1 MWLQSFRARTG
12 YKAVRQFLV
21 SKTAPF
27 RSRKRLPF
35 GLENGSL
42 SVSKT
47 NLHVTTCANLNKMS
61 LSSTYRK
68 HTHREHILSLPDTY
82 IGSIENSVEEH
93 YIVEDDTFIAKTLN
107 FNPGFYKLIDE
118 LLVNAHDHVVR
129 LRQNKSE
136 TPVKTINISS
146 DGKTFTIR
154 NDGESIDVEK
164 HPEYGVYIPQLIFGE
179 LLTSTNYDKDEK
191 KLVGGKNGYGV
202 KLVNIFSQKFE
213 LTIVD
218 AKRGL
223 KYNQAFENNMS
234 KIGTPTVKPC
244 KTKPFVEIIWT
255 PDFQKFGW
263 TNSIPETLLQVVKRR
278 VYDLAM
284 TVGKD
289 VKITWNDEHIKFKDL
304 SSYASWYLPKDASI
318 ITDNPQLHWNIVLSD
333 SPTDKAFNV
342 SFVNGIWTRSGKHV
356 DEITNQVVNYFVS
369 HIETKKKIKV
379 KPALVRDSLAVFIH
393 CFVENPAFSSQTKEV
408 LTSKTTCKLSDDF
421 LKKVVAKLNIV
432 EKVLEAQNIKDAK
445 DLKKTDGK
453 KTTKITGIPKLDDA
467 VLAGSNRSHECTLI
481 LTEGDSAKAMALS
494 GLSQEQRKLYGVFP
508 LRGKLL
514 NVKDMTSKKIEATE
528 EIANMKKIIGLE
540 SGKKYK
546 DVKSLRYGSI
556 LIMTDQDYD
565 GSHIR
570 GLLINMFHELWHQL
584 IEIPGFI
591 TYMATPIVKA
601 TKASK
606 TLSFYSQYEYEEWKK
621 TNANW
626 RVKYYKGLGTSTRD
640 EAKEYFKSMN
650 VVKYTYSDDSD
661 KSIELA
667 FNKSM
672 ADNRKEWLKTYSRSD
687 IVGSEKELLY
697 ENFVNKDL
705 IHFSNYNLE
714 RSIPNVMDGLKT
726 SQRKILYSALKRNLK
741 SEIRVAQ
748 FAGYVSEHS
757 GYHHGEASLNDA
769 IIGMAQDYVGSNNL
783 AWLVPQG
790 QFGTRLQGGNDAAS
804 PRYIHTYLQPYI
816 SSLVPADD
824 LECLKYRDDDGL
836 PVEPEWYAPILP
848 MLLVNGARGI
858 GTGYS
863 TYIPQCNPA
872 NLLLGLQRWLKKE
885 VALTD
890 INLEPWYR
898 GFTGTIEKSGADY
911 TVKGNWTIEKDMM
924 TITELPVETWTSD
937 YKEWLDKQLTEGL
950 IKDYSDTSTDM
961 TVSIKVK
968 LTGNAEHT
976 KVLEKSLTSK
986 IKLTNMHA
994 FDSECVINKYESLH
1008 EILDEFSIIRLDLYK
1023 KRREHCLAQMRARL
1037 PFHENVVRFIEQ
1049 QSQDTPLPDL
1059 RRKTREECDTLLEK
1073 QKFVK
1078 ISDTYDYLMDLP
1090 IKSITVT
1097 NARKHQADLESL
1109 RAKIA
1114 HLEKK
1119 TPESLWLDDLET
1131 FSSIY
1136 SKKK

>member
-1 MWLQSFRARTG
+1 MLASQQIS
-12 YKAVRQFLV
+12 
-21 SKTAPF
+21 
-27 RSRKRLPF
+27 
-35 GLENGSL
+35 
-42 SVSKT
+42 
-47 NLHVTTCANLNKMS
+47 KMS
-61 LSSTYRK
+61 LSQTYRK

-82 IGSIENSVEEH
+82 IGSIENSTEEH
-93 YIVEDDTFIAKTLN
+93 HVVEGDSFAAKTLN

-129 LRQNKSE
+129 LRERKS
-136 TPVKTINISS
+136 TNPVKNINISCDS
-146 DGKTFTIR
+146 NTFTIR

-164 HPEYGVYIPQLIFGE
+164 HPDYDVYIPQLIFGE

-202 KLVNIFSQKFE
+202 KLVNIFSKKFE

-218 AKRGL
+218 AKRNL
-223 KYNQAFENNMS
+223 KYNQVFENNMS
-234 KIGTPTVKPC
+234 KIGTPSVKPC
-244 KTKPFVEIIWT
+244 KTKSYVEIIWT
-255 PDFQKFGW
+255 PDFTKFGW
-263 TNSIPETLLQVVKRR
+263 DPIPEPIIQVVQRR

-289 VKITWNDEHIKFKDL
+289 VKITWNDNHIKFKDL
-304 SSYASWYLPKDASI
+304 STYASWYLPKDATI
-318 ITDNPQLHWNIVLSD
+318 ITDNPQLHWHVALSD

-356 DEITNQVVNYFVS
+356 DEITNQVVNYLVTY
-369 HIETKKKIKV
+369 IETKKKIKV
-379 KPALVRDSLAVFIH
+379 KPGLVRDSLAVFIH

-408 LTSKTTCKLSDDF
+408 LTSKTSCKLSEDF
-421 LKKVVAKLNIV
+421 LKKVLKLGIID
-432 EKVLEAQNIKDAK
+432 KVLEAQNIKDAK

-467 VLAGSNRSHECTLI
+467 VLAGTSRSHECTLI

-540 SGKKYK
+540 SGKKYT

-570 GLLINMFHELWHQL
+570 GLLINLFHELWHQL

-601 TKASK
+601 SKGSK

-621 TNANW
+621 TNTNW
-626 RVKYYKGLGTSTRD
+626 KVKYYKGLGTSTRD

-650 VVKYTYSDDSD
+650 VVKYIYSMHSD
-661 KSIELA
+661 PSIELA

-672 ADNRKEWLKTYSRSD
+672 SDNRKEWLKTYSRAD
-687 IVGSEKELLY
+687 IVGGEKELLY

-726 SQRKILYSALKRNLK
+726 SQRKILFSALKRNLK

-816 SSLVPADD
+816 SSLVPTDD

-885 VALTD
+885 VKLED
-890 INLEPWYR
+890 INLDPWYR
-898 GFTGTIEKSGADY
+898 GFAGTIEKTGSDF
-911 TVKGNWTIEKDMM
+911 TVKGNWTISKDTM

-937 YKEWLDKQLTEGL
+937 YKEWLDKQLTEGI
-950 IKDYSDTSTDM
+950 IKDYSDTSTD
-961 TVSIKVK
+961 THVSITVK
-968 LTGNAEHT
+968 LTGTPEHT
-976 KVLEKSLTSK
+976 KLIEKSLTSK

-994 FDSECVINKYESLH
+994 FDSECVINKYETLH
-1008 EILDEFSIIRLDLYK
+1008 EILDEFSVIRLDLYK
-1023 KRREHCLAQMRARL
+1023 KRRAYCLKQMKAKL
-1037 PFHENVVRFIEQ
+1037 PFHENVVKFIEQ
-1049 QSQDTPLPDL
+1049 QSLDTPLPDL

-1073 QKFVK
+1073 YFVK
-1078 ISDTYDYLMDLP
+1078 ISDSYDYLMDLP
-1090 IKSITVT
+1090 IKSITTT

-1109 RAKIA
+1109 RGKIA
-1114 HLEKK
+1114 ELEKK
-1119 TPESLWLDDLET
+1119 TPEQLWLDDLET
-1131 FSSIY
+1131 FSGIY